1 MKIYEEIKKES
12 GKTTAF
18 VGDGI
23 NDAPTL
29 AASDIGFAM
38 GGVGSDLAIKSA
50 DVIVLNDNLNAIS
63 DAIKIAKKTKAIVYQ
78 NIVFIMAIKIGFL
91 FLGASALI
99 GMKEAIFA
107 DMGVALIAIFN
118 SMRILKDINK

>member
-1 MKIYEEIKKES
+1 
-12 GKTTAF
+12 
-18 VGDGI
+18 
-23 NDAPTL
+23 
-29 AASDIGFAM
+29 M